1 MDKTDLISKCII
13 FFCAGV
19 FISFVLTMIFVKNT
33 FNDEII
39 VKVTPYGIARFYN
52 SGGLKYGRIDRQ
64 EFKVVFKNGRQVRD
78 ERLGYA
84 YKDINAS
91 EITTGKIDA
100 SIIEYSNEKGFH
112 VPKED

>member
-1 MDKTDLISKCII
+1 MKKTDALSYIVMA
-13 FFCAGV
+13 FCVGMFV
-19 FISFVLTMIFVKNT
+19 SFILTAVYVKDV

-52 SGGLKYGRIDRQ
+52 SGDLKYGSIDRQ
-64 EFKVVFKNGRQVRD
+64 EFKVVFKNGVQVFD
-78 ERLGYA
+78 ERIGYA

-112 VPKED
+112 VPKEG